1 VLNIAKSKY
10 EVMVG
15 KIVNEVLVSNYRRVE
30 KVSKT
35 TGKRYYKYEVELEN
49 ILWVSTQSFNRGSFK
64 KRLAKLMANKETKQE
79 QPKSTETVKEDN
91 KYTKYWNYKMQGLS
105 RDDIIDRYG
114 IEEYI
119 EYKEIA
125 NEIEFMGSSAF
136 FGKELCWSILESV
149 NSFLENPYG
158 SIDDLMDVVTFCQD
172 AKGFFELKCRAT
184 NKTIQDGLDKAQDD
198 MKKAQDELDKAQGD
212 IDKEVRGKLNKSSAV
227 NDYVRYYS
235 YKMEWELTD
244 IQEQLL
250 AIIESKW
257 EAFMEQVF
265 KRFFNE
271 EPYVSPESQVNEY
284 DEQFQDLDAKACK
297 RLMRNL
303 SKTLHPDH
311 GGDEADFKKMYQ
323 AYERQMAR
331 VA

>member
-1 VLNIAKSKY
+1 MAKMSKY
-10 EVMVG
+10 EMMVNQV
-15 KIVNEVLVSNYRRVE
+15 VNEVLVTDYRRT
-30 KVSKT
+30 KMVSKT
-35 TGKRYYKYEVELEN
+35 TNKAYYKYEIELEN
-49 ILWVSTQSFNRGSFK
+49 ILWVSTQSFNKGSFK

-79 QPKSTETVKEDN
+79 QPKPTETVKEDN

-105 RDDIIDRYG
+105 NDDVKERYG
-114 IEEYI
+114 IEEAI
-119 EYKEIA
+119 EYTRTSREIGLA
-125 NEIEFMGSSAF
+125 ELNTFI
-136 FGKELCWSILESV
+136 GKELCWHNLESV

-158 SIDDLMDVVTFCQD
+158 NIEDLIYIITYCQD
-172 AKGFFELKCRAT
+172 AKGYFELKCRAIS
-184 NKTIQDGLDKAQDD
+184 KDIQDGLDEAQEKLDKAQDD
-198 MKKAQDELDKAQGD
+198 MDKSRAN
-212 IDKEVRGKLNKSSAV
+212 R
-227 NDYVRYYS
+227 DYVRYYS

-244 IQEQLL
+244 AQEQLL

-257 EAFMEQVF
+257 DAFVEQVF
-265 KRFFNE
+265 ERFFNE
-271 EPYVSPESQVNEY
+271 EPHVSPENQVNEY

-303 SKTLHPDH
+303 SKTLHPDK